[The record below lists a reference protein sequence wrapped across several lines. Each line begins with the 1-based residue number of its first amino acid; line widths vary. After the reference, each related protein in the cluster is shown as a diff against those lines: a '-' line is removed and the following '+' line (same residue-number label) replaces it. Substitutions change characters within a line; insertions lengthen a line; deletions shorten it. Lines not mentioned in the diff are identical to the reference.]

1 MKTRMEMYEMKL
13 SCPRNCSRFRNALYT
28 RRLQIAEFQQYLK
41 ILLLVVFLRCIH
53 LEFSVEEHKG
63 IMKFWQNQMLC
74 SIIKIGRQVAC
85 ENSRLTSGGF
95 PPHRP
100 ERVWKPP
107 DVRRLF
113 SQASRQ
119 GIGWSL
125 YVYLF
130 IYTTVVRLRLIT
142 DFTEIVLY
150 KGEGLIILKH
160 YHSQQHHKN
169 IEDIKTLEIYIAWL
183 ISLLRRQLNPDYI
196 ATARLF

>member
-1 MKTRMEMYEMKL
+1 MHTPWVLSRRTQGNYEVLTK
-13 SCPRNCSRFRNALYT
+13 SNALFDHKNRQT
-28 RRLQIAEFQQYLK
+28 SSLRQQPP
-41 ILLLVVFLRCIH
+41 H
-53 LEFSVEEHKG
+53 
-63 IMKFWQNQMLC
+63 
-74 SIIKIGRQVAC
+74 IGRFSNTPAR
-85 ENSRLTSGGF
+85 EGGGGGGGG
-95 PPHRP
+95 
-100 ERVWKPP
+100 VWKPP